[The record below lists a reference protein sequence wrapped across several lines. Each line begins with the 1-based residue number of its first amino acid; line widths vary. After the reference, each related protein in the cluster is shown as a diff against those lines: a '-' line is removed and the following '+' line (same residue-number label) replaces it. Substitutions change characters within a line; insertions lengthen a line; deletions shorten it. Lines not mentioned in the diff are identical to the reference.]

1 MVIRDG
7 SHVVII
13 LYRNTVTIGR
23 ITGEVF
29 KEKVRRNRKKVSHIF
44 VNKSKRKKEP
54 FLFLSHLRKKQSKVI
69 RYKIEKHFFFHFI
82 LKKKTFYKKTILFI
96 G

>member
-44 VNKSKRKKEP
+44 VNKSKRKKGTFFISLTFE
-54 FLFLSHLRKKQSKVI
+54 KKAIK
-69 RYKIEKHFFFHFI
+69 
-82 LKKKTFYKKTILFI
+82 
-96 G
+96 GD